1 MLVVLAAVIG
11 LIVWLALGQGGGGKR
26 AGGQPSGTPASSI
39 TPGPAPSGSATGG
52 SNDGTGGG
60 TGASASA
67 SAGTGGA
74 SSGGSGGV
82 SGGSGGSV
90 SVSGGASGGTAGG
103 TGGSGGVPVNTAPVM
118 ALPACQAAGLEL
130 SLDTAQTVYLGGQNP
145 VFRLTVK
152 NTGAAQ
158 CRVDLGRTASV
169 ITVRNSSGQHVWSSA
184 DCPTNRSAQWVPIAA
199 GGSVTAS
206 YAWGRTGSQPGCPSG
221 STGAIAGGGTFVAQ
235 ASLSGLSNQPQWQFK
250 LVAEGS

>member
-39 TPGPAPSGSATGG
+39 TPGPAPSGSTGG

-74 SSGGSGGV
+74 SSGGSGAV

-103 TGGSGGVPVNTAPVM
+103 TGGGGVPVNTAPVM

-152 NTGAAQ
+152 NTGATQ

-169 ITVRNSSGQHVWSSA
+169 ITVRNSSGQHLWSSA

-221 STGAIAGGGTFVAQ
+221 STGTIAGGGTFVAQ